1 MRRPA
6 PIRVLFFDFAPREHQ
21 SAMPDDYLQ
30 YERLVEDALR
40 DVMRKALELVAEK
53 GLEGDHYFHITFRTD
68 HPGVDIP
75 ATLRREYP
83 DEMPVIL
90 QNAFW
95 DLEVDETGF
104 AVSLSF
110 NRVQQRLTIP
120 FDAITTFQD
129 PPASFRLQ
137 FQAGEEDEDDATV
150 EGQAEAPADVTK
162 PALPAEILEHEN
174 SDDVERG
181 KVIALDAFRNK

>member
-1 MRRPA
+1 M
-6 PIRVLFFDFAPREHQ
+6 
-21 SAMPDDYLQ
+21 SDDYLQ
-30 YERLVEDALR
+30 YERLVEEALR
-40 DVMRKALELVAEK
+40 GVMRKALELVAVK

-68 HPGVDIP
+68 HPGVNIP

-137 FQAGEEDEDDATV
+137 FQAGEEDEDDVTV
-150 EGQAEAPADVTK
+150 EGTTEAPAGIVR
-162 PALPAEILEHEN
+162 PAPSAEILEHE
-174 SDDVERG
+174 SGGDGERG
-181 KVIALDAFRNK
+181 KVITLDAFRNK